1 MDFKNIYHYRV
12 PDRETETEKR
22 GDCQSDKERKGIFDT
37 NREDRRRLQKEG
49 TWSSQRFGH
58 LSRQKWGM
66 CTFAKSVENSQ
77 MPSVL
82 KYKVSGKQWP
92 LF

>member
-1 MDFKNIYHYRV
+1 MDYKNVYYYRV
-12 PDRETETEKR
+12 PDVETETEKR
-22 GDCQSDKERKGIFDT
+22 GDCQPDKERKGIFDT
-37 NREDRRRLQKEG
+37 NREDWRRVPKEG

-58 LSRQKWGM
+58 FSRQKWGM
-66 CTFAKSVENSQ
+66 CTFAKSAENSQ